1 MENQKNTGK
10 LSPDKAAELIKILKS
25 RFEKNM
31 NRHMN
36 MDWNRIQE
44 KLIADQRKLRSVSEM
59 ERTGGEP
66 DVTGYDKLT
75 DEYIFS
81 DCSAETPSGR
91 RNVCYD
97 RKSLDSRKS
106 AKPESNAVDVAAEL
120 GIELLT
126 EDEYRDLQGLG
137 LFDTKTSSWIKTP
150 DEVRK
155 LGGAIFADRR
165 YGRVFFYH
173 NGAQSYY
180 ASRAFRGKI
189 RI

>member
-1 MENQKNTGK
+1 MGNNKIAGK
-10 LSPDKAAELIKILKS
+10 LLSDEAAGLIKILKT
-25 RFEKNM
+25 RFERNMSRHKNLE
-31 NRHMN
+31 
-36 MDWNRIQE
+36 WNKIQE
-44 KLIADQRKLRSVSEM
+44 KLKANPEKLWSVSEM

-66 DVTGYDKLT
+66 DVTGYDELT
-75 DEYIFS
+75 DEFIFC
-81 DCSAETPSGR
+81 DCSAETPSSR

-97 RKSLDSRKS
+97 REGMDSRKTF
-106 AKPESNAVDVAAEL
+106 KPETNAIDMSAAM
-120 GIELLT
+120 GIELLD
-126 EDEYRDLQGLG
+126 ENEYRELQELG
-137 LFDTKTSSWIKTP
+137 SFDTKTSSWIKTP

-155 LGGAIFADRR
+155 PGGAIFADRR